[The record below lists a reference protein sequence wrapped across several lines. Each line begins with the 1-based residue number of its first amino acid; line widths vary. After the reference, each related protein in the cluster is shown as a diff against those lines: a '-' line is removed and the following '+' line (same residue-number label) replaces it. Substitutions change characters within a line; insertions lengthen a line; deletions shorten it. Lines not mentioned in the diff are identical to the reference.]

1 MIIRADKEGL
11 QIIRQLIDT
20 AIAAG
25 KFGGLDAI
33 NAIAGAITE
42 IQEVDKGQMEVT
54 EEEEDGN

>member
-25 KFGGLDAI
+25 KFGGL
-33 NAIAGAITE
+33 
-42 IQEVDKGQMEVT
+42 
-54 EEEEDGN
+54 EELTSLF